1 MSFNEVAVIGAGQM
15 GSGIAHVCALAGYK
29 VQLIDMTMDR
39 AEAGIA
45 TITGNMNRQVT
56 SGRISESEREAA
68 LDRIRPWLRP
78 DRPGRSRRR
87 SGNGKRGSQTLDLYR
102 DLPADFR

>member
-68 LDRIRPWLRP
+68 LPMATARSTRPISSSKRQ
-78 DRPGRSRRR
+78 RKARKSNARSLPR
-87 SGNGKRGSQTLDLYR
+87 SAR
-102 DLPADFR
+102 